1 MPIYHCTKRLTV
13 PSLLI
18 LASMLIA
25 CSEPPPPLSET
36 VRAIRTVTVSEPA
49 SGKMRRFSG
58 IVEAATTS
66 SISFEVPGN
75 VQEVKVDVG
84 DSVSRGQVLARLD
97 ESRFQLNLDAA
108 NATVGR
114 AEAELADARR
124 EWNRLRLVVE
134 QSPGL
139 ISEQALDQA
148 KTNYET
154 ARKNLGYNSSRLN
167 LAKRDLER
175 TVLRAP
181 FDAVIASRQVDAF
194 QEVNRGQKLFDLHV
208 EDAMEAAISIPESEI
223 KRVYLGL
230 PGEVRFPAFP
240 GQIHQAIVT
249 EVSRSAGA
257 ANAFPVRLTIVAE
270 NSRIRPGLTA
280 EVTLIL
286 GGENEETAYLIPI
299 GALVPRGSEAES
311 YVYVFDDATSTVKM
325 TAIEHGS
332 IRDNNI
338 VVNSGLTAGD
348 IVATAGVSFLRDGQ
362 QVRLMGQ

>member
-1 MPIYHCTKRLTV
+1 MPMSYCTQRLR
-13 PSLLI
+13 PLLLI
-18 LASMLIA
+18 VLVSAMTA
-25 CSEPPPPLSET
+25 CSDPLPPLSET
-36 VRAIRTVTVSEPA
+36 VRAIRTITVSEPA

-58 IVEAATTS
+58 VVEAATTS
-66 SISFEVPGN
+66 SLSFEVPGN

-84 DSVSRGQVLARLD
+84 DSISKGQVLARLD
-97 ESRFQLNLDAA
+97 ESAYQLNLEAA
-108 NATVGR
+108 QATVGR

-124 EWNRLRLVVE
+124 EWNRLRRVVE

-154 ARKNLGYNSSRLN
+154 ARKNLSYNSSRLN

-175 TVLRAP
+175 TLLRAP

-194 QEVNRGQKLFDLHV
+194 QEVDRGQRLFDLHV
-208 EDAMEAAISIPESEI
+208 EDAMEAAISVPESEI

-230 PGEVRFPAFP
+230 PGEVRFPAVP
-240 GQIHQAIVT
+240 GQIHKAVVT

-257 ANAFPVRLTIVAE
+257 ANAFPVRLTIQAE

-286 GGENEETAYLIPI
+286 GGEQEETAYLIPV
-299 GALVPRGSEAES
+299 GALVPRGGGAENH
-311 YVYVFDDATSTVKM
+311 VYVFDAATSTVKK
-325 TAIEHGS
+325 TAIEHSS